1 MPKWDSPQGVAV
13 VVIGAL
19 IGLYILRKAFAEINI
34 SAGA

>member
-1 MPKWDSPQGVAV
+1 